1 MNMVMNNDG
10 SGNLEQADSLA
21 NPHTWSEVARKVAP
35 FGQFDIVFTNPP
47 FGVNN
52 IIDDTDILSQYD
64 LGAVWDFKDSRWQ
77 KRLDKSG
84 NVVLQSSQP
93 PEILFIER
101 CIRFLQPGSGRMA
114 MVVPNGILNNPTY
127 AYIRQWITDNT
138 QVLAVVD
145 MARDLFQPR
154 NDTQTSMVLMRR
166 LTPEE
171 RELASSGLLS
181 YECFMAVTERVG
193 HDKRGNTIYRRNEN
207 GEDILVEHEEQVDS
221 SALEASTDQVPS
233 ITVLDR
239 LIDDELPEAAAA
251 YRTWAKRAA
260 AL

>member
-21 NPHTWSEVARKVAP
+21 NPHTWSEAARKVAP
-35 FGQFDIVFTNPP
+35 LGEFNIIFSNPP
-47 FGVNN
+47 FGVNI

-64 LGAVWDFKDSRWQ
+64 LAAVWDFRDSRWH
-77 KRLDKSG
+77 KRIDKSG

-93 PEILFIER
+93 PELLFIER
-101 CIRFLQPGSGRMA
+101 CIRFLKPGTGRMA

-127 AYIRQWITDNT
+127 AYVRQWIMDNT
-138 QVLAVVD
+138 QVLAIVD

-166 LTPEE
+166 LTPDEQD
-171 RELASSGLLS
+171 LAVSGSLS

-193 HDKRGNTIYRRNEN
+193 HDKRGKTIYRRNAD
-207 GEDILVEHEEQVDS
+207 GEDVLVEHEEHVDS
-221 SALEASTDQVPS
+221 SVLETSAGQIPTV
-233 ITVLDR
+233 TVLDR
-239 LIDDELPEAAAA
+239 LVDDELPEAADA
-251 YRTWAKRAA
+251 YRVWARQAA